1 MQQGSEEDIL
11 QTAVKTLAEQVEDLT
26 AMVKQLADDTV
37 SGSSQVINGAAV
49 ENNAAIPVGSPSPSA
64 GKEKSKELVR

>member
-1 MQQGSEEDIL
+1 MQQTSEEDTL
-11 QTAVKTLAEQVEDLT
+11 QNAVQTLAEQVEDLT
-26 AMVKQLADDTV
+26 VMVKQLADDTA

-49 ENNAAIPVGSPSPSA
+49 ENTAAIPVGSPSPPA